1 MGGQAV
7 RRSGGRQVRRA
18 AIVSAGVLLS
28 AGPAVRLS
36 AQVGHDPGH
45 SPYKDVRPG
54 GTLLVSYGHL
64 GGSRGGPGVGL
75 SNGPTG
81 GLRYEVP
88 FGGALGASLGVAYAQ
103 TTRFVVDYTKD
114 SLTRKTGPFDT
125 DVVLIDAGLQLAL
138 SGRKT
143 WHGLAPYVGGALGLA
158 IGGGSPPD
166 PSNYDFGSKFTVA
179 PGAGVR
185 WYPVRRLSVRTD
197 FRAVLWRLTYP
208 REYQVPNA
216 IDGSRVLPPDARLTE
231 WTAHP
236 WISAGLG
243 WTF

>member
-1 MGGQAV
+1 MGGLITGGQAD
-7 RRSGGRQVRRA
+7 RRTGGRKLPHAVPVA
-18 AIVSAGVLLS
+18 VVILLS
-28 AGPAVRLS
+28 ASPPDRLS

-54 GTLLVSYGHL
+54 GTLVVSGGYF
-64 GGSRGGPGVGL
+64 GGSRGGPGVGI

-114 SLTRKTGPFDT
+114 SLTRKTGPFNT
-125 DVVLIDAGLQLAL
+125 DVILVDAGLQLTL

-179 PGAGVR
+179 PGAGIR
-185 WYPVRRLSVRTD
+185 WYPARRVSVRTD
-197 FRAVLWRLTYP
+197 FRVVLWRLKYP
-208 REYQVPNA
+208 SEYKV
-216 IDGSRVLPPDARLTE
+216 GGVLPPDARLTE

-236 WISAGLG
+236 WISVGLG